1 MSFRLRVSEL
11 FSSEYRVLW
20 IAGFLYV
27 AGALMLSW
35 TPFFWD
41 SVSVLSRPAT
51 VLYENGFSSLYF
63 PESTVSDNLPLSI
76 LLALWWMVFGRTLFS
91 THVLFIL
98 FGLAFVWQLF
108 GLCREVMGKS
118 RGRDF
123 VFLLL
128 LCDTTLLTQLL
139 VPMFDIVMVLCAL
152 VCLRGILSGNKAKV
166 VAGAFFL
173 AMLRSRGV
181 MVCAALGLFA
191 LLHAVCR
198 KGMNWRLAASLIGR
212 EMLLFLPALAVS
224 VFLFAVQMRNQEVVF
239 GMGKDSLWRIADMGR
254 IMGNLVS
261 FPLFLLDLGKVFL
274 WVVLL
279 FVVLKYGWAKV
290 WTSLPCPLVGAYA
303 VLLVVFFL
311 MTVPFKNPY
320 GGRYFM
326 LLYILM
332 SLLLGKLMFDLMPLR
347 RARLLC
353 VGLMLL
359 LGTAHL
365 GWYSTLR
372 VTQWD
377 CSLLHLP
384 YYRLR
389 WQALDYLGD
398 RHVLPHQ
405 VSSFF
410 PADKPSDLIDL
421 DKAKSGVWACEPF
434 AGEAAEADYILYSN
448 ISNVL
453 DRSKA
458 GIDSSCALQ
467 KRFEKGAVFI
477 EVWKRH

>member
-1 MSFRLRVSEL
+1 MDSGACLSWRGFGLKLDAFFLGFGFDILPSGYHLVRKWFFRFPFSRIYCFRQPALEPAAGFVVDGFRADSLFHACSFYSFRLGFYLAAFRFVPGCDGQEPGSG
-11 FSSEYRVLW
+11 FRVL
-20 IAGFLYV
+20 AAPVRYHPV
-27 AGALMLSW
+27 DAVVGAN
-35 TPFFWD
+35 
-41 SVSVLSRPAT
+41 VR
-51 VLYENGFSSLYF
+51 Y
-63 PESTVSDNLPLSI
+63 
-76 LLALWWMVFGRTLFS
+76 
-91 THVLFIL
+91 
-98 FGLAFVWQLF
+98 
-108 GLCREVMGKS
+108 
-118 RGRDF
+118 RD
-123 VFLLL
+123 
-128 LCDTTLLTQLL
+128 
-139 VPMFDIVMVLCAL
+139 
-152 VCLRGILSGNKAKV
+152 KAKV

-173 AMLRSRGV
+173 AMLRSRGII
-181 MVCAALGLFA
+181 VCAALGLFA

-198 KGMNWRLAASLIGR
+198 KGMNWRLAGSLIGR

-274 WVVLL
+274 WVALL

-290 WTSLPCPLVGAYA
+290 WASLPCPLVGAYA

-377 CSLLHLP
+377 CFLAHLP
-384 YYRLR
+384 YYSLR
-389 WQALDYLGD
+389 RQALDYLQD
-398 RHVLPHQ
+398 RQVAPHQ
-405 VSSFF
+405 VCSFF
-410 PADKPSDLIDL
+410 PADKSSNLIDL
-421 DKAKSGVWACEPF
+421 DKAMDGVWADESF
-434 AGEAAEADYILYSN
+434 APEASGAEYVLYSN
-448 ISNVL
+448 LSNVL
-453 DRSKA
+453 DRSRA
-458 GIDSSCALQ
+458 GIDSSFVLQ
-467 KRFEKGAVFI
+467 KRFEKGLVYI
-477 EVWKRH
+477 EVWKRP

>member
-1 MSFRLRVSEL
+1 MYRLKDSRL
-11 FSSEYRVLW
+11 FSREYRVFW
-20 IAGFLYV
+20 IAVLAYL
-27 AGALMLSW
+27 GAALALSW

-41 SVSVLSRPAT
+41 SVSIFSRPAT
-51 VLYENGFSSLYF
+51 ILYENGFSDFHF
-63 PESTVSDNLPLSI
+63 PESTVSDNLPLSL
-76 LLALWWMVFGRTLFS
+76 LLALWWTVFGRTLFS

-139 VPMFDIVMVLCAL
+139 VPMFDTVMVLCAL

-290 WTSLPCPLVGAYA
+290 WASLPCPLVGAYA

-377 CSLLHLP
+377 CFLAHLP
-384 YYRLR
+384 YYSLR
-389 WQALDYLGD
+389 RQALDYLQD
-398 RHVLPHQ
+398 RQVAPHQ
-405 VSSFF
+405 VCSFF
-410 PADKPSDLIDL
+410 PADKTSDLIDL
-421 DKAKSGVWACEPF
+421 DKAMDGVWADESF
-434 AGEAAEADYILYSN
+434 APEASGADYVLYSN
-448 ISNVL
+448 LSNVL
-453 DRSKA
+453 ERSRA
-458 GIDSSCALQ
+458 GIDSSCVLQ
-467 KRFEKGAVFI
+467 KRFEKGLVYI
-477 EVWKRH
+477 EVWKRL